1 MNKLLKTVSVL
12 ITCMALSPA
21 AFAQAAN
28 GNGGCAERVDI
39 GYYKIERGRQD
50 EWLALYQ
57 KWHRRV
63 MLYEIAHGVAI
74 SSRLYETAAH
84 SPGMPWDFAI
94 INVYPAKPP
103 ADAISRPELLRKLY
117 PDLKAY
123 EAAERQRWALTVDHW
138 DEALLEMNINEPLS
152 VYAPVDGFCKSAASR

>member
-1 MNKLLKTVSVL
+1 MNKLLKAISVL
-12 ITCMALSPA
+12 VTCMALSPA

-28 GNGGCAERVDI
+28 GNGNCAQRVDI

-57 KWHRRV
+57 KWHRKV

-74 SSRLYETAAH
+74 SSKLYETASH

-103 ADAISRPELLRKLY
+103 AHPISRPELLRKVF
-117 PDLKAY
+117 PDIPAFI
-123 EAAERQRWALTVDHW
+123 AAEKQRWALTVDHW
-138 DEALLEMNINEPLS
+138 DESLLEMNTNEPLS
-152 VYAPVDGFCKSAASR
+152 VYAPVDGFCKPAKAH